1 MKQKG
6 LEAQKVVDQFQH
18 HSLHSEALLRMY
30 PDLSVVAT
38 GISNSIYEV
47 DYFSN
52 MICSEVNQFDFVKEN
67 TTTYIYTHVVKPF
80 KNIQVNCSK
89 CDGIVRVN
97 SNPSR
102 IPIFLEHETAF
113 GKDYTISCFVYEDL
127 LKQHNFS
134 SKTLA
139 DSQLY
144 IISKLE
150 EHTKNNHKLDIFAL
164 SNSIKRLLPF
174 A

>member
-1 MKQKG
+1 MKTKG

-18 HSLHSEALLRMY
+18 HSLHSEALLKLY
-30 PDLSVVAT
+30 PDLSIVAD
-38 GISNSIYEV
+38 GISVE
-47 DYFSN
+47 YFSAR
-52 MICSEVNQFDFVKEN
+52 ISSEVNQFDFVKEN
-67 TTTYIYTHVVKPF
+67 TTTYVYTHVVKPY
-80 KNIQVNCSK
+80 KNIQLSCSK

-102 IPIFLEHETAF
+102 IPIFLEHETVF

-127 LKQHNFS
+127 LKSHNFS
-134 SKTLA
+134 GKSLA
-139 DSQLY
+139 ETQLY

-164 SNSIKRLLPF
+164 SNSIKRL
-174 A
+174 